1 MSQSLYNEQ
10 ERDKRKPIKTPL
22 KAIRAHCLE
31 CVSGSS
37 KEVELCTAEKCR
49 LYPFRAGK
57 NPFRKKMSK
66 EQRKKLRELA
76 KNRGLGKRNSL
87 QKGRSEAS

>member
-37 KEVELCTAEKCR
+37 KEVELCTDPKCW
-49 LYPFRAGK
+49 LYPFRAGS
-57 NPFRKKMSK
+57 NPFRKPMAPERRK
-66 EQRKKLRELA
+66 ELQRRA
-76 KNRGLGKRNSL
+76 KERGLGQRTGLCKKLSDVP
-87 QKGRSEAS
+87 